1 MAAGWGKQVPGL
13 EKHFVVLGRH
23 AGTHDEYGHCDISF
37 GRHAKT
43 EVFEP
48 AARFLATGVFR
59 MQRAT
64 HVAELEADD
73 FEPIHASPA
82 Q

>member
-1 MAAGWGKQVPGL
+1 
-13 EKHFVVLGRH
+13 VVLGR
-23 AGTHDEYGHCDISF
+23 ASGTRDEYGHCDISF
-37 GRHAKT
+37 GRHVKT

-59 MQRAT
+59 LPRVAAA
-64 HVAELEADD
+64 AELESED
-73 FEPIHASPA
+73 FEPVHASPA